1 MKNGGGYCFSTH
13 ARCWRKDDCKCLAG
27 SHSWL
32 IVVKVWRKKDSK
44 LLVGTDSWFSC
55 GKSCNKM
62 RNCPSFYTNKRYHS
76 KAMPSSS
83 GSSSLKWNL
92 IYALQTQHDQGSSP
106 DVVTSMFKFFHINVY
121 SLLNLGV
128 TLSLVM
134 LYVSMRFYVF
144 QDVLLPLLLS
154 LLLFVNISL
163 LIKSLEI
170 FRSSYPIES
179 LMLI

>member
-1 MKNGGGYCFSTH
+1 M
-13 ARCWRKDDCKCLAG
+13 
-27 SHSWL
+27 
-32 IVVKVWRKKDSK
+32 
-44 LLVGTDSWFSC
+44 
-55 GKSCNKM
+55 
-62 RNCPSFYTNKRYHS
+62 
-76 KAMPSSS
+76 
-83 GSSSLKWNL
+83 
-92 IYALQTQHDQGSSP
+92 
-106 DVVTSMFKFFHINVY
+106 VTSMFKFFHINVY

-154 LLLFVNISL
+154 LLLLVNISL